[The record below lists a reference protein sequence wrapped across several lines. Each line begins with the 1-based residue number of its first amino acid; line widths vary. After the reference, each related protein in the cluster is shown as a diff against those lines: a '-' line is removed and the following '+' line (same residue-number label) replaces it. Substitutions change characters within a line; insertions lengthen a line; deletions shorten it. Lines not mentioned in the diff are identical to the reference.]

1 MLDHDF
7 QHKLHTSPTT
17 FYLLVCAQYHPSSK
31 IHHSA
36 CAVKE
41 KVETHHIT
49 QSERRRYITKRA
61 FPFRNKSLYK
71 LLEHQ
76 IQREET
82 FLYRK
87 LNTKHMNIVNSVMLV
102 IQNIYALPIYVGM
115 CNILCIRKLQYLCN
129 NITTSNRWFISFK
142 FENIHQSRGTF
153 GGVNHVCS
161 HMKMCIKYYLM

>member
-31 IHHSA
+31 LHHFA

-49 QSERRRYITKRA
+49 QSERTRYITHRA
-61 FPFRNKSLYK
+61 SPFRNKSLYK
-71 LLEHQ
+71 LFEHH
-76 IQREET
+76 IQGET

-87 LNTKHMNIVNSVMLV
+87 LNTKHINIVNSVMLV
-102 IQNIYALPIYVGM
+102 IQNIYAPPIYVGM
-115 CNILCIRKLQYLCN
+115 CNILCIKNFKICAAILQEV
-129 NITTSNRWFISFK
+129 SDGFIGFK
-142 FENIHQSRGTF
+142 FEKEK
-153 GGVNHVCS
+153 V
-161 HMKMCIKYYLM
+161 